1 MAHPP
6 DPSLSRAVGSAIRD
20 LRAQG
25 WSAQDLADQLGVV
38 QPTISRWEKGGRL
51 PALELLPRFDN
62 LLGRP
67 RGELLRRAGYVED
80 DCDVI
85 TAIRS
90 DQILGADH
98 KLILVEVYEAILRRL
113 QEADQ

>member
-6 DPSLSRAVGSAIRD
+6 DPDLSRAVGSAIRD

-25 WSAQDLADQLGVV
+25 WSAQDLADRLNVG
-38 QPTISRWEKGGRL
+38 QPTISRWERGGRL

-80 DCDVI
+80 DCDVV

-90 DQILGADH
+90 DDALSADH
-98 KLILVEVYEAILRRL
+98 KSILIDVYEAILRRL
-113 QEADQ
+113 GES